1 MQFLALSAL
10 TLALIG
16 RCVAE
21 PIPIAAMRLDTDLA
35 RGLPPLPPLRAFNNL
50 PAHDL
55 NAFWPCLRCSV
66 ECAAVITGCT
76 MVCVVGAADP
86 ALCGVSDPPFG
97 PLSVTCYPVVDT
109 NYSLALYRGRWRLK
123 SLHRVLAALPRLA
136 GSSYLRPLIPAPLAS
151 CVNSGYGGIGRNLG
165 CQSR

>member
-1 MQFLALSAL
+1 MHFFALSAL

-35 RGLPPLPPLRAFNNL
+35 HGPPPLRAFNNL
-50 PAHDL
+50 PANDP

-123 SLHRVLAALPRLA
+123 SLHRVLAALSRLA
-136 GSSYLRPLIPAPLAS
+136 GSS
-151 CVNSGYGGIGRNLG
+151 
-165 CQSR
+165 